1 MTTARLP
8 VVLLVAILMTAAC
21 ATESGTSTA
30 GTGSTPA
37 GRGGTP
43 AGPGQTAGPGHTPAG
58 PGQTPPGPG
67 KASDPKLPELPRTEL
82 TISVDPGN
90 RNPLRWT
97 LLCDPPGG
105 DHPLA
110 APACELL
117 AKFAGQEVDPFAPP
131 RKSRACTDLYG
142 GPDTATV
149 SGVWRGRRVQASF
162 SRVDGCEIARWDALG
177 PVLGGAGSR

>member
-1 MTTARLP
+1 MTSVRLP
-8 VVLLVAILMTAAC
+8 VVLLAAILVLTAAC
-21 ATESGTSTA
+21 AAESGPPTA
-30 GTGSTPA
+30 GTGNTPA
-37 GRGGTP
+37 GTGGTP
-43 AGPGQTAGPGHTPAG
+43 AGPGQTPSG
-58 PGQTPPGPG
+58 PGQTPRGPG
-67 KASDPKLPELPRTEL
+67 AGQLPKLPELPRTEL

-90 RNPLRWT
+90 RKPLRWT
-97 LLCDPPGG
+97 LICDPPGG

-131 RKSRACTDLYG
+131 RKNRACTDLYG

-177 PVLGGAGSR
+177 SVLGGAGSR